1 MITNKSRLIC
11 SGDKGPQLRQY
22 QDESVCDEH
31 IMMSISEA
39 SVVCAVS
46 CLDIS
51 RGVRNWELPKLY
63 CSLLRPSISIELS
76 VVTQIHFLGPLSM
89 QLVGLLSDDG
99 GVVG

>member
-1 MITNKSRLIC
+1 MHVGKYVFSVLGREPTTNTRA
-11 SGDKGPQLRQY
+11 R
-22 QDESVCDEH
+22 CDEH

-89 QLVGLLSDDG
+89 QLVGLLLDDG